1 MIQPLTYHRLLHWL
15 PTLHCQYKLPFWL
28 KAAQSMRLTRKIMR
42 INKNTEIKMPVHVAP
57 DIAQGFSPRL
67 VLVEGTPGI
76 PSGRVPP
83 NPLTQFCGTSCR
95 RSHQSIMLSK
105 CVGSFARNGS
115 LLCRAATQSQSLSNA
130 TLRQVCLV
138 EFALW
143 TRYELVRVMEPL
155 HLRTGSPISR
165 LVFNFKFFKNMI
177 SLCYLMLC
185 SDKFWSVD
193 ICLQLKRP
201 ILNIYI

>member
-1 MIQPLTYHRLLHWL
+1 
-15 PTLHCQYKLPFWL
+15 
-28 KAAQSMRLTRKIMR
+28 
-42 INKNTEIKMPVHVAP
+42 MPVHVAP

-83 NPLTQFCGTSCR
+83 NPLTQLCGTSCW

-115 LLCRAATQSQSLSNA
+115 LLCRAATKSQSLSSA

-138 EFALW
+138 EFAL
-143 TRYELVRVMEPL
+143 ELDTNWCVL
-155 HLRTGSPISR
+155 WNLFTSGLGSPVSR
-165 LVFNFKFFKNMI
+165 LVFNFKLFKNII
-177 SLCYLMLC
+177 SLCYFMLC
-185 SDKFWSVD
+185 FDKFWSVD
-193 ICLQLKRP
+193 ICLQFKRP
-201 ILNIYI
+201 ILII